1 MIAALHSK
9 RALLQ
14 LKRAAQFDGR
24 LLVSVAIVTTALANV
39 PGIGDAKANWNS
51 LAKALEVEYPGQI
64 GNSVFLSRSGWIA
77 DDREAFLHAITQFSG
92 DLQKLSGL
100 CYNLEG
106 QVDQIR
112 DAYNFYWIEI
122 GALVSTV
129 IIYVAAAYAMR
140 LTPHLRPVGEIMLA
154 RLTTLTN
161 LIIAQKTKVLGT
173 FLTVVTGTLGAIMGS
188 MGQMFNMQ
196 PTGGASINFERA
208 VISTA
213 PPSVYLAPKREEPTT
228 AQTEE
233 PEEQPEPEER
243 PEPSELPEPEK
254 QPVPEEQPR

>member
-51 LAKALEVEYPGQI
+51 LAKALEVEY
-64 GNSVFLSRSGWIA
+64 
-77 DDREAFLHAITQFSG
+77 QFSG